1 MLSLEGLNVHYGK
14 IHVLRDVALR
24 VDAGEVVGLVGPNAA
39 GKTTTLRTVIGLKSR
54 TSGTIRLADQPIEGL
69 STPERVRLGAVLVP
83 EGRQVFTRYTVR
95 ENLVMGAY
103 HRADRNRIEPDI
115 EEIYSLFPR
124 LSERR
129 SQRAGLMSGGE
140 QQMLAI
146 GRGLM
151 SKPRLLMLD
160 EPTLG
165 LAPIMVEEIERIVQ
179 ALAARGMTI
188 LISEQNAAMALRV
201 AHRAYVL
208 SACAR
213 HPTPVHGRL
222 TRYERTEAEGCV
234 RNLSRQLRDAVARRK
249 GARHRRSVE
258 GIALPAGLHGDGRR
272 LAGDLRPRALPS
284 LRVRRH
290 IIGAAIAL
298 ASCAAS
304 HSSPCWSAKIEE

>member
-1 MLSLEGLNVHYGK
+1 MLTLEGLNVHYGK

-24 VDAGEVVGLVGPNAA
+24 VNEGEVVGLIGPNAA

-54 TSGTIRLADQPIEGL
+54 TSGTIRLGDTPIGDL

-115 EEIYSLFPR
+115 EEIYALFPR

-129 SQRAGLMSGGE
+129 AQRAGLMSGGE

-208 SACAR
+208 SAGRVSLDGTPEELAR
-213 HPTPVHGRL
+213 APDIQRL
-222 TRYERTEAEGCV
+222 FMG
-234 RNLSRQLRDAVARRK
+234 
-249 GARHRRSVE
+249 G
-258 GIALPAGLHGDGRR
+258 
-272 LAGDLRPRALPS
+272 
-284 LRVRRH
+284 
-290 IIGAAIAL
+290 
-298 ASCAAS
+298 
-304 HSSPCWSAKIEE
+304 

>member
-188 LISEQNAAMALRV
+188 LISEQNAARW
-201 AHRAYVL
+201 R
-208 SACAR
+208 CAS
-213 HPTPVHGRL
+213 
-222 TRYERTEAEGCV
+222 RTGPMC
-234 RNLSRQLRDAVARRK
+234 
-249 GARHRRSVE
+249 
-258 GIALPAGLHGDGRR
+258 
-272 LAGDLRPRALPS
+272 
-284 LRVRRH
+284 
-290 IIGAAIAL
+290 
-298 ASCAAS
+298 
-304 HSSPCWSAKIEE
+304 